1 MKRITKIILSLMTVL
16 CVAFYTVGANA
27 QEMAGVGMRQPNMD
41 NSMSV
46 TVSVG
51 DGIREK
57 LSAVPPEEG
66 TICFDLYRIAENRLS
81 WGVFRDRRPNCY
93 SLITER

>member
-57 LSAVPPEEG
+57 LFCRTARGRHHCLICTGLPYTG
-66 TICFDLYRIAENRLS
+66 T
-81 WGVFRDRRPNCY
+81 
-93 SLITER
+93 